1 MSWLRS
7 IELRGA
13 LVASVLLLSVAAAPA
28 QDTPAKDMPEKGMSG
43 GCESFKW
50 PLDKERAAFDDD
62 GLEKVGSGAA
72 RGAWKEQA
80 FALALVPVADVAYAL
95 PPAKKKKDASG
106 AQFGGML
113 AFAAP
118 DRAGVYQVTLSDE
131 GWIDLVQG
139 GVALGSA
146 DHSGAKNCPGL
157 RKSVRYEVGAAPVVL
172 QISGAPAET
181 IKIAIRPAE

>member
-1 MSWLRS
+1 MSWLPS
-7 IELRGA
+7 IEVRGA
-13 LVASVLLLSVAAAPA
+13 LVASVLLLSVAGAPA
-28 QDTPAKDMPEKGMSG
+28 QDTAPKDEPQKGMSG

-50 PLDKERAAFDDD
+50 PLDKERAAFGDA

-80 FALALVPVADVAYAL
+80 FALALVPVAEVTYSL
-95 PPAKKKKDASG
+95 PPAKKNKDAAS
-106 AQFGGML
+106 AQYGGML

-118 DRAGVYQVTLSDE
+118 DKAGVYQVTLAGE
-131 GWIDLVQG
+131 GWIDLVQNG
-139 GVALGSA
+139 ATLRSA

-157 RKSVRYEVGAAPVVL
+157 RKSVRFNVGAAPVVL
-172 QISGAPAET
+172 QISGAPAES